1 RGGPPRSTLTGMGEQ
16 RPPRMLFVEDDPVIR
31 KATGDYLARNGFEVV
46 LAEDGDR
53 GLAAWRETEPV
64 LALLDVMLP
73 GIDGVALCR
82 AIRAESQIP
91 VILLSA
97 RSDPI
102 DVVLGLEAGA
112 DDYVTKPFEPAV
124 LAARLRAALR
134 RAGSVE
140 EERQGTVEVGALVI
154 DRDGHEVARDGEALQ
169 LTPTEYRLLIE
180 FVDNVGMAL
189 DRATL
194 LERVWGYGWA
204 GDTRLVDV
212 HVQRL
217 RAKIEA
223 DPSTPELVQ
232 TVRGVGYKLVRPSE
246 AP

>member
-1 RGGPPRSTLTGMGEQ
+1 M
-16 RPPRMLFVEDDPVIR
+16 PRMLFVEDDPVIR
-31 KATGDYLARNGFEVV
+31 QATADYLARNGFDVV
-46 LAEDGDR
+46 TAEDGDA
-53 GLAAWRETEPV
+53 GLEAWRESEPV

-73 GIDGVALCR
+73 GMDGVSLCR

-91 VILLSA
+91 VILMSA

-102 DVVLGLEAGA
+102 DVVMGLEAGA

-134 RAGSVE
+134 RVAPADE
-140 EERQGTVEVGALVI
+140 DRPATVQVGALVV
-154 DRDGHEVARDGEALQ
+154 DREGYEVTRAGEVLA

-180 FVDNVGMAL
+180 FVDNIGMAL

-194 LERVWGYGWA
+194 LDRVWGYGWA

-217 RAKIEA
+217 RAKIEE
-223 DPSTPELVQ
+223 DPAAPELVQ

-246 AP
+246 DP

>member
-1 RGGPPRSTLTGMGEQ
+1 
-16 RPPRMLFVEDDPVIR
+16 MLFVEDDPVIR
-31 KATGDYLARNGFEVV
+31 KATGDYLARTGFEVV

-53 GLAAWRETEPV
+53 GLEAWRETEPV

-102 DVVLGLEAGA
+102 DVVQGLEAGA

-134 RAGSVE
+134 RAGTAE

-154 DRDGHEVARDGEALQ
+154 DRDGHEVSRDGEPLQ
-169 LTPTEYRLLIE
+169 LTPTEYRLLVE
-180 FVDNVGMAL
+180 FVDNDGVAL

-194 LERVWGYGWA
+194 LDRVWGYGWA

-217 RAKIEA
+217 RAKIEV
-223 DPSTPELVQ
+223 DPSAPELVQ

>member
-1 RGGPPRSTLTGMGEQ
+1 
-16 RPPRMLFVEDDPVIR
+16 MLFVEDDPVIR
-31 KATGDYLARNGFEVV
+31 QATADYLSRNGFDVV
-46 LAEDGDR
+46 TAEDGDV
-53 GLAAWRETEPV
+53 GLRLWQETDPV

-73 GIDGVALCR
+73 GMDGVSLCR

-91 VILLSA
+91 VILMSA

-102 DVVLGLEAGA
+102 DVVMGLEAGA

-134 RAGSVE
+134 RVAPSDE
-140 EERQGTVEVGALVI
+140 DRPATVQVGALLV
-154 DRDGHEVARDGEALQ
+154 DREGYEVTRDGEPLA

-217 RAKIEA
+217 RAKIEV
-223 DPSTPELVQ
+223 DPASPELVQ

-246 AP
+246 DP

>member
-1 RGGPPRSTLTGMGEQ
+1 M
-16 RPPRMLFVEDDPVIR
+16 PRMLFVEDDPVIR
-31 KATGDYLARNGFEVV
+31 QATADYLTRNGFDVV
-46 LAEDGDR
+46 TAEDGDA
-53 GLAAWRETEPV
+53 GLEAWRTSDPV

-73 GIDGVALCR
+73 GMDGVSLCR

-91 VILLSA
+91 VILMSA

-102 DVVLGLEAGA
+102 DVVMGLEAGA

-134 RAGSVE
+134 RVAPADEDRPAVV
-140 EERQGTVEVGALVI
+140 QIGTLTVDREGYEVTRA
-154 DRDGHEVARDGEALQ
+154 GEALA

-180 FVDNVGMAL
+180 FVDNIGMAL

-194 LERVWGYGWA
+194 LDRVWGYGWA

-217 RAKIEA
+217 RAKIEE
-223 DPSTPELVQ
+223 DPAAPELVQ

-246 AP
+246 DP

>member
-1 RGGPPRSTLTGMGEQ
+1 MSETRL
-16 RPPRMLFVEDDPVIR
+16 PRMLFVEDDPVIR
-31 KATGDYLARNGFEVV
+31 RATADYLGRNGFDVV
-46 LAEDGDR
+46 TAEDGDA
-53 GLAAWRETEPV
+53 GLLAWRSSEPV
-64 LALLDVMLP
+64 LALLDIMLP
-73 GIDGVALCR
+73 GMDGVSLCR

-91 VILLSA
+91 VILMSA

-102 DVVLGLEAGA
+102 DVVMGLEAGA

-134 RAGSVE
+134 RVAPADE
-140 EERQGTVEVGALVI
+140 DRPAIVEVGSLVV
-154 DRDGHEVARDGEALQ
+154 DREGYVVTRDGEALA
-169 LTPTEYRLLIE
+169 LTPTEYRLLVE

-189 DRATL
+189 DRPTL

-217 RAKIEA
+217 RAKIEV
-223 DPSTPELVQ
+223 DPASPELVQ

-246 AP
+246 DP

>member
-1 RGGPPRSTLTGMGEQ
+1 MGEQ
-16 RPPRMLFVEDDPVIR
+16 RPTRMLFVEDDPVIR
-31 KATGDYLARNGFEVV
+31 KATGDYLARQGFEVV

-53 GLAAWRETEPV
+53 GLEAWRETEPQ

-73 GIDGVALCR
+73 GMDGVALCR

-134 RAGSVE
+134 RAVGAE
-140 EERQGTVEVGALVI
+140 EERRGTVE
-154 DRDGHEVARDGEALQ
+154 
-169 LTPTEYRLLIE
+169 
-180 FVDNVGMAL
+180 
-189 DRATL
+189 
-194 LERVWGYGWA
+194 
-204 GDTRLVDV
+204 
-212 HVQRL
+212 
-217 RAKIEA
+217 
-223 DPSTPELVQ
+223 
-232 TVRGVGYKLVRPSE
+232 
-246 AP
+246 

>member
-1 RGGPPRSTLTGMGEQ
+1 MAMGEQ
-16 RPPRMLFVEDDPVIR
+16 RSPRMLFVEDDPVIR
-31 KATGDYLARNGFEVV
+31 KATGDYLARQGFEVV

-53 GLAAWRETEPV
+53 GLEAWRETEPV

-73 GIDGVALCR
+73 GMDGVALCR

-134 RAGSVE
+134 RSGGAE

-154 DRDGHEVARDGEALQ
+154 DRDGHEVTRDGEPVQ
-169 LTPTEYRLLIE
+169 LTPTEYRLLVE

-189 DRATL
+189 DRAAL

-223 DPSTPELVQ
+223 DPSAPELVQ

>member
-1 RGGPPRSTLTGMGEQ
+1 MTETRL
-16 RPPRMLFVEDDPVIR
+16 PRMLFVEDDPVIR
-31 KATGDYLARNGFEVV
+31 QATADYLTRNGFDVV
-46 LAEDGDR
+46 TAEDGDA
-53 GLAAWRETEPV
+53 GLEAWRANEPV

-73 GIDGVALCR
+73 GMDGVSLCR

-91 VILLSA
+91 VILMSA

-102 DVVLGLEAGA
+102 DVVMGLEAGA

-134 RAGSVE
+134 RVAPADEDRPAIVQIGSLIVNRE
-140 EERQGTVEVGALVI
+140 GYEVT
-154 DRDGHEVARDGEALQ
+154 RDGEVLA

-194 LERVWGYGWA
+194 LDRVWGYGWA

-223 DPSTPELVQ
+223 DPASPDLVQ

-246 AP
+246 DP

>member
-1 RGGPPRSTLTGMGEQ
+1 
-16 RPPRMLFVEDDPVIR
+16 MLFVEDDPVIR
-31 KATGDYLARNGFEVV
+31 QATADYLTRNGFDVV
-46 LAEDGDR
+46 TAEDGDA
-53 GLAAWRETEPV
+53 GLEAWRTSDPV

-73 GIDGVALCR
+73 GMDGVSLCR

-91 VILLSA
+91 VILMSA

-102 DVVLGLEAGA
+102 DVVMGLEAGA

-134 RAGSVE
+134 RVAPADEDRPAVV
-140 EERQGTVEVGALVI
+140 QIGTLTVDREGYEVTRA
-154 DRDGHEVARDGEALQ
+154 GEALA

-180 FVDNVGMAL
+180 FVDNIGMAL

-194 LERVWGYGWA
+194 LDRVWGYGWA

-217 RAKIEA
+217 RAKIEE
-223 DPSTPELVQ
+223 DPAAPELVQ

-246 AP
+246 DP

>member
-1 RGGPPRSTLTGMGEQ
+1 MTETRL
-16 RPPRMLFVEDDPVIR
+16 PRMLFVEDDPVIR
-31 KATGDYLARNGFEVV
+31 QATADYLSRNGFDVV
-46 LAEDGDR
+46 TAEDGDA
-53 GLAAWRETEPV
+53 GLAAWQSSEPV

-73 GIDGVALCR
+73 GMDGVSLCR

-91 VILLSA
+91 VILMSA

-102 DVVLGLEAGA
+102 DVVMGLEAGA

-134 RAGSVE
+134 RVAPADE
-140 EERQGTVEVGALVI
+140 DRPAIVEVGTLLV
-154 DRDGHEVARDGEALQ
+154 DREGYEVTRDGEVLA

-223 DPSTPELVQ
+223 DPSAPELVQ

>member
-1 RGGPPRSTLTGMGEQ
+1 
-16 RPPRMLFVEDDPVIR
+16 MLFVEDDPVIR
-31 KATGDYLARNGFEVV
+31 QATADYLTRNGFDVV
-46 LAEDGDR
+46 TAEDGDA
-53 GLAAWRETEPV
+53 GLEAWRANEPV

-73 GIDGVALCR
+73 GMDGVSLCR

-91 VILLSA
+91 VILMSA

-102 DVVLGLEAGA
+102 DVVMGLEAGA

-134 RAGSVE
+134 RVAPADEDRPAIVQIGSLIVNRE
-140 EERQGTVEVGALVI
+140 GYEVT
-154 DRDGHEVARDGEALQ
+154 RDSEVLA

-194 LERVWGYGWA
+194 LDRVWGYGWA

-223 DPSTPELVQ
+223 DPASPDLVQ

-246 AP
+246 DP

>member
-1 RGGPPRSTLTGMGEQ
+1 MSETRL
-16 RPPRMLFVEDDPVIR
+16 PRMLFVEDDPVIR
-31 KATGDYLARNGFEVV
+31 RATADYLGRNGFDVV
-46 LAEDGDR
+46 TAEDGDA
-53 GLAAWRETEPV
+53 GLLAWRSSEPV
-64 LALLDVMLP
+64 LALLDIMLP
-73 GIDGVALCR
+73 GMDGVSLCR

-91 VILLSA
+91 VILMSA

-102 DVVLGLEAGA
+102 DVVMGLEAGA

-134 RAGSVE
+134 RVAPADE
-140 EERQGTVEVGALVI
+140 DLPAIVEVGPLVV
-154 DRDGHEVARDGEALQ
+154 DREGYAVTRDGETLA
-169 LTPTEYRLLIE
+169 LTPTEYRLLVE

-189 DRATL
+189 DRPTL

-217 RAKIEA
+217 RAKIEV
-223 DPSTPELVQ
+223 DPASPELVQ

-246 AP
+246 DL

>member
-1 RGGPPRSTLTGMGEQ
+1 MTETRL
-16 RPPRMLFVEDDPVIR
+16 LFVEDDPVIR
-31 KATGDYLARNGFEVV
+31 TATADYLARNGFEVV
-46 LAEDGDR
+46 TAEDGDA
-53 GLAAWRETEPV
+53 GLELWRTSDPV

-73 GIDGVALCR
+73 GMDGVSLCR

-91 VILLSA
+91 VILMSA

-134 RAGSVE
+134 RASPDDVE
-140 EERQGTVEVGALVI
+140 RPAVERIGLLEI
-154 DRDGHEVARDGEALQ
+154 DREGYEVTRDGEPLA
-169 LTPTEYRLLIE
+169 LTPTEYRLLVE
-180 FVDNVGMAL
+180 FADNIGMAL

-223 DPSTPELVQ
+223 DPASPELVQ

-246 AP
+246 DP

>member
-1 RGGPPRSTLTGMGEQ
+1 MSETRL
-16 RPPRMLFVEDDPVIR
+16 PRMLFVEDDPVIR
-31 KATGDYLARNGFEVV
+31 RATADYLGRNGFDVV
-46 LAEDGDR
+46 TAEDGDA
-53 GLAAWRETEPV
+53 GLLAWRSSEPV
-64 LALLDVMLP
+64 LALLDIMLP
-73 GIDGVALCR
+73 GMDGVSLCR

-91 VILLSA
+91 VILMSA

-102 DVVLGLEAGA
+102 DVVMGLEAGA

-134 RAGSVE
+134 RVAPADE
-140 EERQGTVEVGALVI
+140 DLPAIIEVGPLVV
-154 DRDGHEVARDGEALQ
+154 DREGYAVTRDGEALA
-169 LTPTEYRLLIE
+169 LTPTEYRLLVE

-189 DRATL
+189 DRPTL

-217 RAKIEA
+217 RAKIEV
-223 DPSTPELVQ
+223 DPASPELVQ

-246 AP
+246 DP

>member
-1 RGGPPRSTLTGMGEQ
+1 
-16 RPPRMLFVEDDPVIR
+16 MLFVEDDPVIR

-53 GLAAWRETEPV
+53 GLVAWRETEPD

-102 DVVLGLEAGA
+102 DVVHGLEAGA

-134 RAGSVE
+134 RAGPVE

-154 DRDGHEVARDGEALQ
+154 DRDGHEVTRDGEPLQ
-169 LTPTEYRLLIE
+169 LTPTEYRLLVE

-223 DPSTPELVQ
+223 DPSAPELVQ

>member
-1 RGGPPRSTLTGMGEQ
+1 
-16 RPPRMLFVEDDPVIR
+16 MLFVEDDPVIR
-31 KATGDYLARNGFEVV
+31 QATGDYLLRNGFDVV
-46 LAEDGDR
+46 LAEDGDA

-73 GIDGVALCR
+73 GLDGVALCR

-91 VILLSA
+91 IILLSA

-124 LAARLRAALR
+124 LTARLRAVMR
-134 RAGSVE
+134 RATPPDPD
-140 EERQGTVEVGALVI
+140 RALVEQVGSLVL
-154 DRDGHEVARDGEALQ
+154 DREGYQVTRDGEPLA
-169 LTPTEYRLLIE
+169 LTPTEYRLLVELI
-180 FVDNVGMAL
+180 DNVGMAL
-189 DRATL
+189 ERAAL

-212 HVQRL
+212 HIQRL
-217 RAKIEA
+217 RAKIEE
-223 DPSTPELVQ
+223 DPASPELVQ

-246 AP
+246 VP

>member
-1 RGGPPRSTLTGMGEQ
+1 MTETRL
-16 RPPRMLFVEDDPVIR
+16 PRMLFVEDDPVIR
-31 KATGDYLARNGFEVV
+31 QATADYLSRNGFDVV
-46 LAEDGDR
+46 TAEDGDA
-53 GLAAWRETEPV
+53 GLAAWQANEPV

-73 GIDGVALCR
+73 GMDGVSLCR
-82 AIRAESQIP
+82 AIRSESQIP
-91 VILLSA
+91 VILMSA

-102 DVVLGLEAGA
+102 DVVMGLEAGA

-134 RAGSVE
+134 RVAPADE
-140 EERQGTVEVGALVI
+140 DRPATVQVGALLV
-154 DRDGHEVARDGEALQ
+154 DREGYEVTRDGEPLA

-194 LERVWGYGWA
+194 LDRVWGYGWA

-217 RAKIEA
+217 RAKIEV
-223 DPSTPELVQ
+223 DPASPELVQ

-246 AP
+246 DP

>member
-1 RGGPPRSTLTGMGEQ
+1 MTESQL
-16 RPPRMLFVEDDPVIR
+16 PRMLFVEDDPVIR
-31 KATGDYLARNGFEVV
+31 QAPSDYLTRNGFEVIA
-46 LAEDGDR
+46 AEDGDA
-53 GLAAWRETEPV
+53 GLVAWRESDPV

-73 GIDGVALCR
+73 GMDGVALCR

-91 VILLSA
+91 VILMSA

-134 RAGSVE
+134 RVTPTDIERAPFEQIGS
-140 EERQGTVEVGALVI
+140 LLL
-154 DRDGHEVARDGEALQ
+154 DREGYAVSRDGEPLA
-169 LTPTEYRLLIE
+169 LTPTEYRLLVE
-180 FVDNVGMAL
+180 FIDNVGLAL
-189 DRATL
+189 DRAVL

-217 RAKIEA
+217 RAKIEV
-223 DPSTPELVQ
+223 DPAAPELVQ
-232 TVRGVGYKLVRPSE
+232 TVRGIGYKLVQPSE
-246 AP
+246 AT

>member
-1 RGGPPRSTLTGMGEQ
+1 MTEHRAT
-16 RPPRMLFVEDDPVIR
+16 RMLFVEDDPVIR
-31 KATGDYLARNGFEVV
+31 RATADYLGRNGFEVAT
-46 LAEDGDR
+46 AEDGDA
-53 GLAAWRETEPV
+53 GLALWRESAPA

-73 GIDGVALCR
+73 GMDGVSLCR

-91 VILLSA
+91 VILMSA

-102 DVVLGLEAGA
+102 DIVSGLEAGA

-134 RAGSVE
+134 RTISDAPDRPPVE
-140 EERQGTVEVGALVI
+140 EIGPLVL
-154 DRDGHEVARDGEALQ
+154 DREGYSVTRGDEEIA
-169 LTPTEYRLLIE
+169 LTPTEFRLLLE
-180 FVDNVGMAL
+180 FADNVGAAL

-223 DPSTPELVQ
+223 DPASPELVQ

-246 AP
+246 DP

>member
-1 RGGPPRSTLTGMGEQ
+1 
-16 RPPRMLFVEDDPVIR
+16 MLFVEDDPVIR
-31 KATGDYLARNGFEVV
+31 QATADYLTRNGFDVV
-46 LAEDGDR
+46 TAEDGDA
-53 GLAAWRETEPV
+53 GLEAWRANEPV

-73 GIDGVALCR
+73 GMDGVSLCR

-91 VILLSA
+91 VILMSA

-102 DVVLGLEAGA
+102 DVVMGLEAGA

-134 RAGSVE
+134 RVAPADEDRPAIVQIGSLIVNRE
-140 EERQGTVEVGALVI
+140 GYEVT
-154 DRDGHEVARDGEALQ
+154 RDGEVLA

-194 LERVWGYGWA
+194 LDRVWGYGWA

-223 DPSTPELVQ
+223 DPASPDLVQ
-232 TVRGVGYKLVRPSE
+232 TVRGVGYTLVRPSE
-246 AP
+246 DP

>member
-1 RGGPPRSTLTGMGEQ
+1 MTETPL
-16 RPPRMLFVEDDPVIR
+16 PRMLFVEDDPVIR
-31 KATGDYLARNGFEVV
+31 QATADYLTRNGFDVV
-46 LAEDGDR
+46 TAEDGDA
-53 GLAAWRETEPV
+53 GLEAWRTSDPV

-73 GIDGVALCR
+73 GMDGVSLCR

-91 VILLSA
+91 VILMSA

-102 DVVLGLEAGA
+102 DVVMGLEAGA

-134 RAGSVE
+134 RVAPADEDRPAVVE
-140 EERQGTVEVGALVI
+140 IGTLTVDREGYEVTRSG
-154 DRDGHEVARDGEALQ
+154 EVLA

-180 FVDNVGMAL
+180 FVDNIGMAL

-194 LERVWGYGWA
+194 LDRVWGYGWA

-217 RAKIEA
+217 RAKIEE
-223 DPSTPELVQ
+223 DPAAPELVQ

-246 AP
+246 DP

>member
-1 RGGPPRSTLTGMGEQ
+1 
-16 RPPRMLFVEDDPVIR
+16 MLFVEDDPVIR
-31 KATGDYLARNGFEVV
+31 QATADYLTRNGFDVV
-46 LAEDGDR
+46 TAEDGDA
-53 GLAAWRETEPV
+53 GLEAWRANEPV

-73 GIDGVALCR
+73 GMDGVSLCR

-91 VILLSA
+91 VILMSA

-102 DVVLGLEAGA
+102 DVVMGLEAGA

-134 RAGSVE
+134 RVAPADEDRPAIVEIGSL
-140 EERQGTVEVGALVI
+140 TVNREGYEVT
-154 DRDGHEVARDGEALQ
+154 RDGEVLA

-194 LERVWGYGWA
+194 LDRVWGYGWA

-223 DPSTPELVQ
+223 DPASPDLVQ

-246 AP
+246 DP

>member
-1 RGGPPRSTLTGMGEQ
+1 M
-16 RPPRMLFVEDDPVIR
+16 PRMLFVEDDPVIR
-31 KATGDYLARNGFEVV
+31 QATADYLTRNGFDVV
-46 LAEDGDR
+46 TAEDGDA
-53 GLAAWRETEPV
+53 GLEAWRTSDPV

-73 GIDGVALCR
+73 GMDGVSLCR

-91 VILLSA
+91 VILMSA

-102 DVVLGLEAGA
+102 DVVMGLEAGA

-134 RAGSVE
+134 RVAPADEDRPAVM
-140 EERQGTVEVGALVI
+140 QIGTLTVDREGYEVTRA
-154 DRDGHEVARDGEALQ
+154 GEALA

-180 FVDNVGMAL
+180 FVDNIGMAL

-194 LERVWGYGWA
+194 LDRVWGYGWA

-217 RAKIEA
+217 RAKIEE
-223 DPSTPELVQ
+223 DPAAPELVQ

-246 AP
+246 DP

>member
-1 RGGPPRSTLTGMGEQ
+1 M
-16 RPPRMLFVEDDPVIR
+16 PRMLFVEDDPVIR
-31 KATGDYLARNGFEVV
+31 QATADYLTRNGFDVV
-46 LAEDGDR
+46 TAEDGDA
-53 GLAAWRETEPV
+53 GLEAWRANEPV

-73 GIDGVALCR
+73 GMDGVSLCR

-91 VILLSA
+91 VILMSA

-102 DVVLGLEAGA
+102 DVVMGLEAGA

-134 RAGSVE
+134 RVAPADEDRPAIVQIGSLIVNRE
-140 EERQGTVEVGALVI
+140 GYEVT
-154 DRDGHEVARDGEALQ
+154 RDGEVLA

-194 LERVWGYGWA
+194 LDRVWGYGWA

-223 DPSTPELVQ
+223 DPASPDLVQ

-246 AP
+246 DP

>member
-1 RGGPPRSTLTGMGEQ
+1 
-16 RPPRMLFVEDDPVIR
+16 MLFVEDDPVIR
-31 KATGDYLARNGFEVV
+31 KATGDYLSRNGFEVV

-134 RAGSVE
+134 RAGTGE

-169 LTPTEYRLLIE
+169 LTPTEYRLLVE
-180 FVDNVGMAL
+180 LVDNAGMAL

-194 LERVWGYGWA
+194 LDRVWGYGWA

-223 DPSTPELVQ
+223 DPSAPELVQ

>member
-1 RGGPPRSTLTGMGEQ
+1 MSETRL
-16 RPPRMLFVEDDPVIR
+16 PRMLFVEDDPVIR
-31 KATGDYLARNGFEVV
+31 RATADYLGRNGFDVV
-46 LAEDGDR
+46 TAEDGDA
-53 GLAAWRETEPV
+53 GLLAWRSSEPV
-64 LALLDVMLP
+64 LALLDIMLP
-73 GIDGVALCR
+73 GMDGVSLCR

-91 VILLSA
+91 VILMSA

-102 DVVLGLEAGA
+102 DVVMGLEAGA

-134 RAGSVE
+134 RVAPADE
-140 EERQGTVEVGALVI
+140 DLPAIVEVGLLVV
-154 DRDGHEVARDGEALQ
+154 DREGYAVTRDGETLA
-169 LTPTEYRLLIE
+169 LTPTEYRLLVE

-189 DRATL
+189 DRPTL

-217 RAKIEA
+217 RAKIEV
-223 DPSTPELVQ
+223 DPASPELVQ

-246 AP
+246 DL

>member
-1 RGGPPRSTLTGMGEQ
+1 MTETRL
-16 RPPRMLFVEDDPVIR
+16 PRMLFVEDDPVIR
-31 KATGDYLARNGFEVV
+31 QATADYLTRNGFDVV
-46 LAEDGDR
+46 TAEDGDA
-53 GLAAWRETEPV
+53 GLEAWRANEPV

-73 GIDGVALCR
+73 GMDGVSLCR

-91 VILLSA
+91 VILMSA

-102 DVVLGLEAGA
+102 DVVMGLEAGA

-134 RAGSVE
+134 RVAPADEDRPAIVQIGSLIVNRE
-140 EERQGTVEVGALVI
+140 GYEVT
-154 DRDGHEVARDGEALQ
+154 RDSEVLA

-194 LERVWGYGWA
+194 LDRVWGYGWA

-223 DPSTPELVQ
+223 DPASPDLVQ

-246 AP
+246 DP

>member
-1 RGGPPRSTLTGMGEQ
+1 
-16 RPPRMLFVEDDPVIR
+16 MLFVEDDPVIR
-31 KATGDYLARNGFEVV
+31 QATADYLTRNGFDVV
-46 LAEDGDR
+46 TAEDGDA
-53 GLAAWRETEPV
+53 GLEAWRANEPV

-73 GIDGVALCR
+73 GMDGVSLCR
-82 AIRAESQIP
+82 AIRAEAQIP
-91 VILLSA
+91 VILMSA

-102 DVVLGLEAGA
+102 DVVMGLEAGA

-134 RAGSVE
+134 RVAPADEDRPAIVQIGSLIVNRE
-140 EERQGTVEVGALVI
+140 GYEVT
-154 DRDGHEVARDGEALQ
+154 RDGEVLA

-194 LERVWGYGWA
+194 LDRVWGYGWA

-223 DPSTPELVQ
+223 DPASPDLVQ

-246 AP
+246 DP

>member
-1 RGGPPRSTLTGMGEQ
+1 MSETRL
-16 RPPRMLFVEDDPVIR
+16 PRMLFVEDDPVIR
-31 KATGDYLARNGFEVV
+31 RATADYLGRNGFDVV
-46 LAEDGDR
+46 TAEDGDA
-53 GLAAWRETEPV
+53 GLLAWRSSEPV
-64 LALLDVMLP
+64 LALLDIMLP
-73 GIDGVALCR
+73 GMDGVSLCR

-91 VILLSA
+91 VILMSA

-102 DVVLGLEAGA
+102 DVVMGLEAGA

-134 RAGSVE
+134 RVAPADE
-140 EERQGTVEVGALVI
+140 DLPAIVEVGLLVV
-154 DRDGHEVARDGEALQ
+154 DREGYAVTRDGETLA
-169 LTPTEYRLLIE
+169 LTPTEYRLLVE

-189 DRATL
+189 DRPTL

-217 RAKIEA
+217 RAKIEV
-223 DPSTPELVQ
+223 DPASPELVQ

-246 AP
+246 DP

>member
-1 RGGPPRSTLTGMGEQ
+1 MSETRL
-16 RPPRMLFVEDDPVIR
+16 PRMLFVEDDPVIR
-31 KATGDYLARNGFEVV
+31 RATADYLGRNGFDVV
-46 LAEDGDR
+46 TAEDGDA
-53 GLAAWRETEPV
+53 GLLAWRSSEPV
-64 LALLDVMLP
+64 LALLDIMLP
-73 GIDGVALCR
+73 GMDGVSLCR

-91 VILLSA
+91 VILMSA

-102 DVVLGLEAGA
+102 DVVMGLEAGA

-134 RAGSVE
+134 RVAPADE
-140 EERQGTVEVGALVI
+140 DLPAIVEVGPLVV
-154 DRDGHEVARDGEALQ
+154 DREGYAVTRDGEALA
-169 LTPTEYRLLIE
+169 LTPTEYRLLVE

-189 DRATL
+189 DRPTL

-217 RAKIEA
+217 RAKIEV
-223 DPSTPELVQ
+223 DPASPELVQ

-246 AP
+246 DL

>member
-1 RGGPPRSTLTGMGEQ
+1 M
-16 RPPRMLFVEDDPVIR
+16 IR
-31 KATGDYLARNGFEVV
+31 QATADYLTRNGFDVV
-46 LAEDGDR
+46 TAEDGDA
-53 GLAAWRETEPV
+53 GLAAWRANEPV

-73 GIDGVALCR
+73 GMDGVSLCR

-91 VILLSA
+91 VILMSA

-102 DVVLGLEAGA
+102 DVVMGLEAGA

-134 RAGSVE
+134 RVAPADADRPAIVE
-140 EERQGTVEVGALVI
+140 IGTLTVDREGYEVT
-154 DRDGHEVARDGEALQ
+154 RDGEALA

-194 LERVWGYGWA
+194 LDRVWGYGWA

-217 RAKIEA
+217 RAKIEV
-223 DPSTPELVQ
+223 DPASPELVQ

-246 AP
+246 DP